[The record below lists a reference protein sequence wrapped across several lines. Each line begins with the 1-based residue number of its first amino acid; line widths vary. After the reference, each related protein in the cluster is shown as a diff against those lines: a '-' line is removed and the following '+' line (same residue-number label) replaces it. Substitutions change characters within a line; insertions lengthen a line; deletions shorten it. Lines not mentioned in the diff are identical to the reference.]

1 MTGISLGADSHR
13 SIRFHASSMR
23 DRTTQEASDVSP
35 DREVFS
41 SLSET
46 DRELVRLVCSG
57 LTDGEIAA
65 RLEQPEGS
73 VRQRVV
79 DILGLIGA
87 VSRTQLVISAVGH
100 GL

>member
-1 MTGISLGADSHR
+1 MGP
-13 SIRFHASSMR
+13 
-23 DRTTQEASDVSP
+23 E
-35 DREVFS
+35 REVFS
-41 SLSET
+41 SLSQA

-57 LTDGEIAA
+57 LTDGEIAV

-73 VRQRVV
+73 VRERVS

-87 VSRTQLVISAVGH
+87 VSRTQLVISAVCH